1 MHQKIEFYSTYRD
14 FILLTEIG
22 AFLHDLGKLSKF
34 FVLSKARNTHIKD
47 FHGQILFL
55 DRDILPKN
63 VEKFLFTPLSMHLNK
78 KSIKGI
84 DLSISLS
91 HFLCAHH
98 GCSRCLLDVECP
110 FKDTIQEHPLIK
122 LLKTVDHLDAS
133 NPSNRGKQDID
144 KTVRDNF
151 FFKETEIAVNRLSEM
166 RLSFYKELD
175 KFLKRKRE
183 IAEKNKFIKELGE
196 EYFSNALSETRKYG
210 NDITLLDHSK
220 AVAAYYKAY
229 LFNFLERGIKLPNSF
244 FDAHFRLLSVESTDE
259 STEEFFSYKIACCNV
274 ILRTSK
280 ETFFLAPPVKRNAKF
295 LQFLRG
301 VFDIKLFKRDDF
313 TPLFSEE
320 RKKIFK
326 KLSELKI
333 KDPEDIKIG
342 YTKENAINDI
352 KKVILFAELRRK
364 EQLKLKLKSIKKHM
378 ENLKKGSIHNEKN
391 LIKYFRK
398 ERQMHLI
405 EKHLNAGTS
414 IEKIKK
420 LYGWKSSKDGEKE
433 VYEFFNE
440 ILSPIRPPSPIEM
453 SNYFLHEY
461 HKLHSYK
468 KLYEKFIERRPVVL
482 GRIFALFRVL
492 ESN

>member
-1 MHQKIEFYSTYRD
+1 MHQKIGFYSKYRD
-14 FILLTEIG
+14 FILLAEIG

-55 DRDILPKN
+55 DRNILPKN
-63 VEKFLFTPLSMHLNK
+63 VEEFLFTPLSAHLNK

-98 GCSRCLLDVECP
+98 GCSRCLLDAECP

-151 FFKETEIAVNRLSEM
+151 FLKETEVPVDRLNEM
-166 RLSFYKELD
+166 RFSFYKELD
-175 KFLKRKRE
+175 KFLERKRE
-183 IAEKNKFIKELGE
+183 ISEINKFIKGLGE

-229 LFNFLERGIKLPNSF
+229 LFNFLERGTKLPNSF
-244 FDAHFRLLSVESTDE
+244 FDVHFRLLSVKGTDE
-259 STEEFFSYKIACCNV
+259 SIEEFFSYKIACCNV
-274 ILRTSK
+274 ILKRSK
-280 ETFFLAPPVKRNAKF
+280 ETFLLAPPIKRNAKF
-295 LQFLRG
+295 LQFLADK
-301 VFDIKLFKRDDF
+301 FDVKLFKMDDF
-313 TPLFSEE
+313 TPLFSGELN
-320 RKKIFK
+320 KVFK
-326 KLSELKI
+326 QVTELKI
-333 KDPEDIKIG
+333 KDPEDIKEG
-342 YTKENAINDI
+342 YSKEKAINDI
-352 KKVILFAELRRK
+352 KKVVLFAELRRK
-364 EQLKLKLKSIKKHM
+364 EQLKLKLKSIIKHM
-378 ENLKKGSIHNEKN
+378 KNLKKGSVHNEKN
-391 LIKYFRK
+391 LVKYFRK
-398 ERQMHLI
+398 EKQMRLI

-414 IEKIKK
+414 IEKIKE
-420 LYGWKSSKDGEKE
+420 LYGWKSSKDAEKE

-453 SNYFLHEY
+453 SNYFLREY

-468 KLYEKFIERRPVVL
+468 KLYEKFITRRPVVL
-482 GRIFALFRVL
+482 GRLFALFRVL
-492 ESN
+492 KY